1 MLEEYGKNCHLRYI
15 FICCGIS
22 IEHAILSQT
31 ISFRAWLCLNEK
43 GKRKDATQWLEKWLR
58 RQLDLKD
65 GISTKRRL
73 ACAALVRIL
82 LWADEECITLDLND
96 TDDENE
102 LILASTV
109 GFDVKFLAELSH
121 ACVGMI
127 QAIPPQLQ
135 SEVMSA
141 VGNLNLDTS
150 ALFVDGNPDVISVN
164 GLDDL

>member
-1 MLEEYGKNCHLRYI
+1 MVRTEEYTLHQ
-15 FICCGIS
+15 FIWSGLS
-22 IEHAILSQT
+22 IEHAILSQI
-31 ISFRAWLCLNEK
+31 ISFRAWLCLTER
-43 GKRKDATQWLEKWLR
+43 GKRTAATQWLEKWLR

-65 GISTKRRL
+65 GISTKRL

-82 LWADEECITLDLND
+82 LFADEECITLDLND

-102 LILASTV
+102 LILASTL

-141 VGNLNLDTS
+141 VGNLNLDKS
-150 ALFVDGNPDVISVN
+150 ALFVDGNHDVISLK